1 MIHHHAPA
9 PRRSAAVVFDPGGVL
24 GEVDDR
30 DLCRKLVSDGA
41 AIEEF
46 LATICT
52 RAWHEEHDRG
62 PSMATATAELAAKR
76 PERAALIRAF
86 DQRVGAR

>member
-1 MIHHHAPA
+1 M
-9 PRRSAAVVFDPGGVL
+9 
-24 GEVDDR
+24 DDR
-30 DLCRKLVSDGA
+30 DLFRKLVSDGA

-52 RAWHEEHDRG
+52 QPWHEEHDRG
-62 PSMATATAELAAKR
+62 PSMATATAELTAKH

-86 DQRVGAR
+86 DERVGAR